1 MARFGTPAWL
11 VNINSRHAR
20 YCILY
25 PYKPYEMLGVTAPR
39 FYVETKWAPPVK
51 EIREASKSFPEL
63 TFHLDWWIEQDGP
76 SGELVIRNGDD
87 IDESFRPSS
96 WYLFDDAV
104 FYPTVSLLPAHLPYT
119 LAQRGALRILDAIQ
133 TIEGLDR
140 ILSDRRFIDSPYS
153 NERDQVALDQTKK
166 TLTELLAQMRSSAAQ
181 LTFEGVFLG
190 IEPIWRSDK
199 ASPAEMD

>member
-1 MARFGTPAWL
+1 
-11 VNINSRHAR
+11 
-20 YCILY
+20 
-25 PYKPYEMLGVTAPR
+25 
-39 FYVETKWAPPVK
+39 
-51 EIREASKSFPEL
+51 
-63 TFHLDWWIEQDGP
+63 LDWWIEQDGP

-119 LAQRGALRILDAIQ
+119 VAQRGALRILDAIQ

-199 ASPAEMD
+199 ASPAEMDEKSVLNIDEL